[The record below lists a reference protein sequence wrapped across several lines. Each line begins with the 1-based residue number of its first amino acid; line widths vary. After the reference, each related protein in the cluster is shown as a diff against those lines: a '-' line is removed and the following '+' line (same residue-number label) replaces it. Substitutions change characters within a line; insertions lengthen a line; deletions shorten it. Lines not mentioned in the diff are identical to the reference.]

1 MSASSDFRNPS
12 SLRKRNKNFLN
23 SERNSFEIVNAFVYQ
38 NINVTYNREC
48 EYISYEKALADL
60 KDPSPIHLNQKKFLD
75 KSDNPSKEFIDIV
88 KEEIKDYFTIGHIKD
103 IDLRGRKQKSFT
115 AWMSL
120 RKGKATLE
128 IDGSFLSKTRRKN
141 DLKVTAATLVSD
153 DDIKGLQISVDENGN
168 RMYKLINGTV
178 AMVFNW
184 KTNAKDCR
192 VVVNIAAD
200 GEIIFSQTAD
210 VSREEVADHSF
221 VKVTISNTDKKDM
234 TLLNMFDD
242 AEMVL

>member
-1 MSASSDFRNPS
+1 MSARGDFRNPS
-12 SLRKRNKNFLN
+12 SLKKRNKNFLN

-75 KSDNPSKEFIDIV
+75 KSDNTSKEFIDIV
-88 KEEIKDYFTIGHIKD
+88 KREIKDCFTIGHIKD

-120 RKGKATLE
+120 RNGKATLE
-128 IDGSFLSKTRRKN
+128 IDGSFLSKTCRKN
-141 DLKVTAATLVSD
+141 DLKVTAATLVSE

-168 RMYKLINGTV
+168 RMYKLINGTA

-192 VVVNIAAD
+192 VVVNISAD
-200 GEIIFSQTAD
+200 GEIIFSQTTGI
-210 VSREEVADHSF
+210 SREDVADHSF
-221 VKVTISNTDKKDM
+221 S
-234 TLLNMFDD
+234 
-242 AEMVL
+242 